1 MASSTPSVSNIVTA
15 VTLKVTSAGTP
26 STVEQTFN
34 DPATLASLK
43 VGHNSLSITNSEILS
58 RYATVGL
65 QCSNVL
71 SVTYGGLI
79 SVSTPTSTP
88 IFVATP
94 ITLSNFG
101 PFNLDYVSGG
111 TFKLPQPTSNSNS
124 PGAFTYSVPANNG
137 VVSISG
143 NVVTML
149 AAGST
154 TITAIQAAAGGYA
167 SSTPIDANVTLQQQR
182 GFSQVTDS
190 AFTNLNFDSD
200 MTTLFTEQDS
210 MSSLISMPNSN
221 FIFGGNPYSVV
232 YLSSE
237 GALYFNTQQYE
248 YSYGMNNQLP
258 VSSFRFFG
266 FDHMST
272 GSYKFDSNN
281 TRLLVKL
288 TGYAWS
294 DPYKLFTIK
303 LIIEQSGNITTNYTI
318 GSAYTAYPIIIG
330 YVGSNSDIKAD
341 DIFLTLDGVTF
352 DGSTYLN
359 LFSLLNGK
367 TILYIPVLLP
377 DL

>member
-1 MASSTPSVSNIVTA
+1 MASSTPSVSDIVTA

-43 VGHNSLSITNSEILS
+43 VGHNSLSITNQEILS

-65 QCSNVL
+65 QCQNVL

-101 PFNLDYVSGG
+101 PFTYNLVSGG
-111 TFKLPQPTSNSNS
+111 TFTLSPPTSNSNS

-154 TITAIQAAAGGYA
+154 TITAIQAAAGGYD
-167 SSTPIDANVTLQQQR
+167 SSTPITVNVTLQQRR

-190 AFTNLNFDSD
+190 AFTNLNFDSG
-200 MTTLFTEQDS
+200 MTTLFTEKDS
-210 MSSLISMPNSN
+210 ISSLISMPNNN

-237 GALYFNTQQYE
+237 GALYFNTQQPE
-248 YSYGMNNQLP
+248 YGLGTSNQIP
-258 VSSFRFFG
+258 INSFRF
-266 FDHMST
+266 
-272 GSYKFDSNN
+272 
-281 TRLLVKL
+281 L
-288 TGYAWS
+288 
-294 DPYKLFTIK
+294 
-303 LIIEQSGNITTNYTI
+303 
-318 GSAYTAYPIIIG
+318 
-330 YVGSNSDIKAD
+330 
-341 DIFLTLDGVTF
+341 
-352 DGSTYLN
+352 
-359 LFSLLNGK
+359 
-367 TILYIPVLLP
+367 
-377 DL
+377 